1 MILMLDGATTAKK
14 ERLFSSS
21 VHFYYELVFV
31 FPDLRKYLLKTNI
44 FYSSQIVDIQ
54 IISF

>member
-1 MILMLDGATTAKK
+1 MLDGATTAKK

-31 FPDLRKYLLKTNI
+31 FPDLRKYL
-44 FYSSQIVDIQ
+44 
-54 IISF
+54 

>member
-1 MILMLDGATTAKK
+1 MMLMLDGATTAKK

-31 FPDLRKYLLKTNI
+31 FPDLRKYLLKNCCAHYHKKHKKCG
-44 FYSSQIVDIQ
+44 F
-54 IISF
+54 FF

>member
-1 MILMLDGATTAKK
+1 MLDGATTAKK

-31 FPDLRKYLLKTNI
+31 FPDLRKYRLKNCCAHYHKKHKKCG
-44 FYSSQIVDIQ
+44 F
-54 IISF
+54 FF